1 MRNVP
6 SLPPPTTVPEETPGV
21 KPLGQ
26 GRAVRRVTE
35 PSAPPRVVTRYGTSP
50 ARETPVEAVA
60 EHPIKEQRHGEDR
73 RKICRR
79 TYKKTTLPMDTRA
92 TLERRHRNRRQED
105 IKTNV
110 EEEV

>member
-6 SLPPPTTVPEETPGV
+6 SLPPPTTVPEEAPGV
-21 KPLGQ
+21 KSLGQ

-35 PSAPPRVVTRYGTSP
+35 PSAPPLVVTRHGET
-50 ARETPVEAVA
+50 AIREVPPEAA
-60 EHPIKEQRHGEDR
+60 SEEEHEESRSGEDR

-79 TYKKTTLPMDTRA
+79 LDKKTPALMDTRA
-92 TLERRHRNRRQED
+92 AVDRRHRNRRQGD

-110 EEEV
+110 EEKA